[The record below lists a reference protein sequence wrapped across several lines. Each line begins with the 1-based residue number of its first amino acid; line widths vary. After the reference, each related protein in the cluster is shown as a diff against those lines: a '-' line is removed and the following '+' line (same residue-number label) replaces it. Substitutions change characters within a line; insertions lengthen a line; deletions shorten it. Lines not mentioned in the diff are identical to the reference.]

1 MKEVND
7 GLNFNLKNANE
18 SEKKLLESVRE
29 LEADNKMLTNKK
41 TYSMENKNY
50 DQLKIKF
57 DT

>member
-1 MKEVND
+1 VND